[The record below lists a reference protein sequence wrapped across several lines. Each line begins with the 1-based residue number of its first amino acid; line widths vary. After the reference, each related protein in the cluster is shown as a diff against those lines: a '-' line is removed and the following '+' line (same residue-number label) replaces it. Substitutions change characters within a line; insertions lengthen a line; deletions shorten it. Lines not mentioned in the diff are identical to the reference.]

1 MTLKNKYSYGSKI
14 QWRKSDK
21 LSGFFSVVLD
31 ATRIAAITRL
41 NRHTIN
47 RYLAAVRDPIAR
59 YCEAESLVSDEVV
72 DESYFV
78 THRAKGIPRRR
89 ERGKAI
95 VFGLFKR
102 NGHVHTETV
111 PDCSKPTL
119 QGIIRGCWHLK
130 VLFIQ
135 MVGVATVVW

>member
-1 MTLKNKYSYGSKI
+1 MVQKF
-14 QWRKSDK
+14 
-21 LSGFFSVVLD
+21 SGENPTNCPAFFRCPRCHADCCDNEAKQEHEQPL
-31 ATRIAAITRL
+31 
-41 NRHTIN
+41 
-47 RYLAAVRDPIAR
+47 LAAVREAIAR
-59 YCEAESLVSDEVV
+59 YCEAESPVSDEVV

-78 THRAKGIPRRR
+78 AHRAKGSPRRR

-102 NGHVHTETV
+102 NGRVHTETV

-119 QGIIRGCWHLK
+119 QGIIRGCWHFN

-135 MVGVATVVW
+135 MFGVATVVW